1 MKTYIKPNTEMHSIE
16 LTQMIAESPQQQL
29 KTGTAT
35 EWGAKEN
42 ETTIS
47 SPSLW
52 DEEE

>member
-1 MKTYIKPNTEMHSIE
+1 MKRYIKPNTEMHNIE

-42 ETTIS
+42 YACVKSELLS
-47 SPSLW
+47 YY
-52 DEEE
+52 